1 MLCLPVLKTV
11 NLTLRS
17 FTMQDAET
25 VYRLGSDAAIAANM
39 RTIPHPYP
47 KGHAEQWIASHISK
61 LEQDEELNWAITLIS
76 NDEIVGAIRLALENA
91 PSDAHIGY
99 WVGKPYWG
107 HGYATEA
114 AKAVV
119 HYGFHEL
126 GLERISAI
134 RLERNVA
141 SGRVMDKLAMTYRRT
156 LESAVLIGDSVTDVV
171 EYSVSRHHYDHG
183 DQ

>member
-61 LEQDEELNWAITLIS
+61 LEQDEELNWAITLTS
-76 NDEIVGAIRLALENA
+76 NDEIVGAIRAL
-91 PSDAHIGY
+91 D
-99 WVGKPYWG
+99 V
-107 HGYATEA
+107 A
-114 AKAVV
+114 ALDVRRWKM
-119 HYGFHEL
+119 HHQM
-126 GLERISAI
+126 RI
-134 RLERNVA
+134 L
-141 SGRVMDKLAMTYRRT
+141 
-156 LESAVLIGDSVTDVV
+156 VT
-171 EYSVSRHHYDHG
+171 G
-183 DQ
+183 